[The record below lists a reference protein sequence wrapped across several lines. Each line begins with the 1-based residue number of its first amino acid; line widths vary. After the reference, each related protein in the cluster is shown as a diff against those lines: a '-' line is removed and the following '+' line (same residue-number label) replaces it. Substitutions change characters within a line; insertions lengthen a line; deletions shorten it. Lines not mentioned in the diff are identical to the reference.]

1 MPKVSLI
8 GVGDV
13 GATAAHLLQVSGTA
27 TELVLVDADQARAAG
42 HALDLNHGLFFAPPV
57 TIRAGDLGDCAGSDL
72 IVITAG
78 ARQQPGETR
87 LDLTRRNAGIL
98 RSIMTGLRPHVGDAR
113 VLIVTN
119 PVDVMTRVAADCA
132 DLPPGRL
139 FGSGTVLDSA
149 RFRFEL
155 SRWCGVDARNVHAY
169 VLGEHGDSEVFCW
182 SHASIGAIPL
192 RAWCRGCRRDCD
204 QEQRAA
210 IEQRVR
216 DSAYHVIEAKGFT
229 NFGVAM
235 AIRRIAEATLRDEQS
250 LLTLSTALDGEYGL
264 HGVCLSLPCLVG
276 RDGVTRTIPADLSAD
291 EEQALRRSAAVLE
304 QVYAQLGAA

>member
-1 MPKVSLI
+1 MPKVSII

-27 TELVLVDADQARAAG
+27 TELVLVDADRARAAG
-42 HALDLNHGLFFAPPV
+42 HALDLNHGLFFSPPV
-57 TIRAGDLGDCAGSDL
+57 TIRAGDPADCAASDL
-72 IVITAG
+72 IIITAG

-98 RSIMTGLRPHVGDAR
+98 RSIVTELRPHIGGAR
-113 VLIVTN
+113 VLIVAN
-119 PVDVMTRVAADCA
+119 PVDVMTRVAGDAA
-132 DLPPGRL
+132 GLPPGRL

-155 SRWCGVDARNVHAY
+155 SRWCGVDARNAHAY

-192 RAWCRGCRRDCD
+192 RAYCQGCRRECGG
-204 QEQRAA
+204 EQRAG

-216 DSAYHVIEAKGFT
+216 DSAYHVIETKGFT

-250 LLTLSTALDGEYGL
+250 VLTVSTSLAGEYGL
-264 HGVCLSLPCLVG
+264 RDVCLSLPCLVG
-276 RDGVTRTIPADLSAD
+276 RDGVTRTIPAELSDD
-291 EEQALRRSAAVLE
+291 EEQALRASGAVLE
-304 QVYAQLGAA
+304 QAHTQMGAA